1 MDLISTFILTEHQS
15 PLHKKRSIQ
24 PYKKSSIKDW
34 LMNFISNRSREHDF
48 IWQVFLTCLIALPVM
63 YPLAWTGNELNYFA
77 LAKHHLDPGQF
88 TELYAVNSH
97 QLSKIAT
104 DIVMGLAD
112 RYLGLNVA
120 WFLSRFVLMI
130 GLAVAYVKMTRA
142 LRIEVKTACFALI
155 FFLFVGHQTY
165 FAGEW
170 IFGGSEGKVFAYIF
184 VMLAVGLVIQ
194 GRLLPVV
201 VMLAVATYFHFLVG
215 GFWAGALFI
224 YLYLNGHNRKRLVLG
239 VLGFT
244 VLVIPMVW
252 LLIYENK
259 ILPTPDVSGLEFT
272 IDQIY
277 SDIRNPHHVAPFKE
291 GHFRWTGG
299 FFFFLLFSGFLY
311 LVKRRQSFWNSNFVL
326 WVGGLHIYLIVA
338 LVVAWF
344 DRDTQLLG
352 KFYLF
357 RPASF
362 IYLLCLLILFDA
374 VSKHWL
380 AVSEKRLK
388 IITGLFF
395 LVAAGAL
402 AIKLPGIVRSSPD
415 RLQRS
420 LGKDEKQLV
429 DWIRTNIPEGTVILI
444 PESSGKPLNSMNFE
458 QLIDRPTLVSWK
470 FVPTT
475 RYEIALWYKRILLKH
490 EIYEGKCDSIKLLNV
505 SHVLTVNSA
514 QTEKLSLC
522 GEPLY
527 SSGSYV
533 LFTIH

>member
-1 MDLISTFILTEHQS
+1 
-15 PLHKKRSIQ
+15 
-24 PYKKSSIKDW
+24 
-34 LMNFISNRSREHDF
+34 
-48 IWQVFLTCLIALPVM
+48 M

-77 LAKHHLDPGQF
+77 LAKHHLDPGPF

-155 FFLFVGHQTY
+155 FFLVVGHQTY

-201 VMLAVATYFHFLVG
+201 VLLAVATYFHFLVG

-224 YLYLNGHNRKRLVLG
+224 YLYLNGHNRKRLALG
-239 VLGFT
+239 VLSFT
-244 VLVIPMVW
+244 VLVLPMVW

-388 IITGLFF
+388 IITILFV

-415 RLQRS
+415 SLQRS

-505 SHVLTVNSA
+505 SYVLTVNSA

>member
-1 MDLISTFILTEHQS
+1 
-15 PLHKKRSIQ
+15 
-24 PYKKSSIKDW
+24 
-34 LMNFISNRSREHDF
+34 MNFISNRSREHDF

-155 FFLFVGHQTY
+155 FFLVVGHQTY

-224 YLYLNGHNRKRLVLG
+224 YLYLNGHNRKRLALG

-374 VSKHWL
+374 VSKHWI

-388 IITGLFF
+388 IITGLFV

-402 AIKLPGIVRSSPD
+402 LIKLPGMARSSPD
-415 RLQRS
+415 SLIIS

-429 DWIRTNIPEGTVILI
+429 EWIRTNIPEGTVILI
-444 PESSGKPLNSMNFE
+444 SENSGKPLNSMNFE

-475 RYEIALWYKRILLKH
+475 RYEIALWYKRILLKR

-505 SHVLTVNSA
+505 SYVLTVNSA

>member
-1 MDLISTFILTEHQS
+1 
-15 PLHKKRSIQ
+15 
-24 PYKKSSIKDW
+24 
-34 LMNFISNRSREHDF
+34 MNFISNRINVHDF
-48 IWQVFLTCLIALPVM
+48 IWQVILTCLIALPVM
-63 YPLAWTGNELNYFA
+63 YPVAWTGNELNYFA
-77 LAKHHLDPGQF
+77 LAMHHLDPGPF

-104 DIVMGLAD
+104 DIVMGLAV
-112 RYLGLNVA
+112 RYLGLDVA

-130 GLAVAYVKMTRA
+130 ALAIAYVKMTRA
-142 LRIEVKTACFALI
+142 LRIEAKTACFALI
-155 FFLFVGHQTY
+155 FFLVVSHQTY

-194 GRLLPVV
+194 GRLLPAVV
-201 VMLAVATYFHFLVG
+201 LLALATYFHFLVG
-215 GFWAGALFI
+215 GFWAGALFV
-224 YLYLNGHNRKRLVLG
+224 YLYLNGHNRKQLVLG
-239 VLGFT
+239 ILGFSLL
-244 VLVIPMVW
+244 VLPMVG

-259 ILPTPDVSGLEFT
+259 ILPPPDMSGLEFT

-299 FFFFLLFSGFLY
+299 FVLFLLFSVFLY
-311 LVKRRQSFWNSNFVL
+311 LVKRRQLFWNFNIVL
-326 WVGGLHIYLIVA
+326 WVGGLHLYLIVA
-338 LVVAWF
+338 LVIAWF
-344 DRDTQLLG
+344 DRHTQLLG

-374 VSKHWL
+374 ATKHWL
-380 AVSEKRLK
+380 AVSEKRIK
-388 IITGLFF
+388 IVTILF
-395 LVAAGAL
+395 LVVAVGAL
-402 AIKLPGIVRSSPD
+402 AIKVPRMLQSSSD
-415 RLQRS
+415 SLIRS
-420 LGKDEKQLV
+420 LGDEEKNLIQ
-429 DWIRTNIPEGTVILI
+429 WIRTNIPEGTVILI

-475 RYEIALWYKRILLKH
+475 RYEIALWYKRILLKR
-490 EIYEGKCDSIKLLNV
+490 EIYEGKCDSIKPLNV
-505 SHVLTVNSA
+505 SHVLAVNQM
-514 QTEKLSLC
+514 QTDMISQC

-533 LFTIH
+533 LLTTH

>member
-1 MDLISTFILTEHQS
+1 
-15 PLHKKRSIQ
+15 
-24 PYKKSSIKDW
+24 
-34 LMNFISNRSREHDF
+34 MNVISNRSREHDF

-77 LAKHHLDPGQF
+77 LAKHHLDPGPF

-112 RYLGLNVA
+112 RYLGLDLA
-120 WFLSRFVLMI
+120 WFISRFVLMI
-130 GLAVAYVKMTRA
+130 GLSIAYVKMTRS
-142 LRIEVKTACFALI
+142 LRIESFTACFALI
-155 FFLFVGHQTY
+155 FFLVVGHQTY

-170 IFGGSEGKVFAYIF
+170 IFGGSEGKVFAYIL

-194 GRLLPVV
+194 GRLLPTVV
-201 VMLAVATYFHFLVG
+201 LLAIATYFHFLVG
-215 GFWAGALFI
+215 GFWAGALFV
-224 YLYLNGHNRKRLVLG
+224 YLYLNGHNRKQLVLG
-239 VLGFT
+239 MLGFT
-244 VLVIPMVW
+244 VLVLPMVG

-259 ILPTPDVSGLEFT
+259 LLPPPDVSGLEFT

-277 SDIRNPHHVAPFKE
+277 SDIRNPHHIAPFKE

-299 FFFFLLFSGFLY
+299 FVFFLLFSGFLY
-311 LVKRRQSFWNSNFVL
+311 LVKRRQIFWNSNFVF
-326 WVGGLHIYLIVA
+326 WVGGLHLYLVAA

-344 DRDTQLLG
+344 DRHTQLLG

-362 IYLLCLLILFDA
+362 IYLLCLLVLFDA

-380 AVSEKRLK
+380 ASNEKRLK
-388 IITGLFF
+388 IVASLFL
-395 LVAAGAL
+395 LVAVGAL
-402 AIKLPGIVRSSPD
+402 VIKLPSMVRSSPD
-415 RLQRS
+415 S
-420 LGKDEKQLV
+420 LMSSMGGEEKELIQ
-429 DWIRTNIPEGTVILI
+429 WIRTNTPEGTVILI

-475 RYEIALWYKRILLKH
+475 RYEIALWYKRILLKR
-490 EIYEGKCDSIKLLNV
+490 EIYEGKCDSIKQLNV
-505 SHVLTVNSA
+505 NHVLAVNQMQSDKIS
-514 QTEKLSLC
+514 QC
-522 GEPLY
+522 GKPLY

-533 LFTIH
+533 LFTIN

>member
-1 MDLISTFILTEHQS
+1 
-15 PLHKKRSIQ
+15 
-24 PYKKSSIKDW
+24 
-34 LMNFISNRSREHDF
+34 MNFISNRIREHDF
-48 IWQVFLTCLIALPVM
+48 IWQVILTCLIALPVM

-77 LAKHHLDPGQF
+77 LAMHHLNPGPF

-104 DIVMGLAD
+104 DIVMGLAV
-112 RYLGLNVA
+112 RYLGLDVA
-120 WFLSRFVLMI
+120 WFVSRFVLMI
-130 GLAVAYVKMTRA
+130 ALAIAYVKMTRA
-142 LRIEVKTACFALI
+142 LRIEAKTACFVLI
-155 FFLFVGHQTY
+155 FFLLVGHQTY

-194 GRLLPVV
+194 GRLLPAVV
-201 VMLAVATYFHFLVG
+201 LLAAATYFHFLVG
-215 GFWAGALFI
+215 GFWTGALFV
-224 YLYLNGHNRKRLVLG
+224 YLYLNGHNRKRLALG

-244 VLVIPMVW
+244 VLVLPMVW

-259 ILPTPDVSGLEFT
+259 ILPTPDMSGLEFS

-299 FFFFLLFSGFLY
+299 FVFFLLFFAFLY
-311 LVKRRQSFWNSNFVL
+311 LVKRRQLFWKSNFVL
-326 WVGGLHIYLIVA
+326 WVGGLHIYLIMA

-344 DRDTQLLG
+344 DRETQLLG

-374 VSKHWL
+374 VNKHWI
-380 AVSEKRLK
+380 ADSEKRLK
-388 IITGLFF
+388 IINGLFV

-402 AIKLPGIVRSSPD
+402 AIKLPGIVRGSQD
-415 RLQRS
+415 GLIRS
-420 LGKDEKQLV
+420 LGDEEKQLV
-429 DWIRTNIPEGTVILI
+429 EWIRTNIPEGTVILI
-444 PESSGKPLNSMNFE
+444 PENSGKPLNSMNFE

-475 RYEIALWYKRILLKH
+475 RYEIALWYKRILFKR
-490 EIYEGKCDSIKLLNV
+490 EIYEGKCDTIKQLNV
-505 SHVLTVNSA
+505 SYVLTVNPA

-533 LFTIH
+533 LLTTH

>member
-1 MDLISTFILTEHQS
+1 
-15 PLHKKRSIQ
+15 
-24 PYKKSSIKDW
+24 
-34 LMNFISNRSREHDF
+34 MNIISNRSREHDF

-77 LAKHHLDPGQF
+77 LAKHHLDPGPF

-104 DIVMGLAD
+104 DIVMGLAV
-112 RYLGLNVA
+112 RYLGLDVA

-130 GLAVAYVKMTRA
+130 ALAIAYVKMTRA

-155 FFLFVGHQTY
+155 FFLLVAHQAY

-170 IFGGSEGKVFAYIF
+170 IFGGSEGKVFAYIL
-184 VMLAVGLVIQ
+184 VMLAVGLVIH
-194 GRLLPVV
+194 GRLVPVV
-201 VMLAVATYFHFLVG
+201 GLLAFATYFHFLVG
-215 GFWAGALFI
+215 GFWAGALFV
-224 YLYLNGHNRKRLVLG
+224 YLFLNGHNRKQLAMGTLS
-239 VLGFT
+239 FT
-244 VLVIPMVW
+244 VLVLPMIW
-252 LLIYENK
+252 LLIYENQ
-259 ILPTPDVSGLEFT
+259 ILPAPDMSGLEFT

-299 FFFFLLFSGFLY
+299 FVLFLVFSGFLY
-311 LVKRRQSFWNSNFVL
+311 LVKRRQLFWNSNFVL
-326 WVGGLHIYLIVA
+326 WVGGLHLYLIAA

-374 VSKHWL
+374 VNKHWI
-380 AVSEKRLK
+380 ADSEKRLK
-388 IITGLFF
+388 IINGLFV

-402 AIKLPGIVRSSPD
+402 VIKLPGIVRSSPD
-415 RLQRS
+415 SLIRS
-420 LGKDEKQLV
+420 LGDEEKQLV
-429 DWIRTNIPEGTVILI
+429 EWIRTNIPEGTVILI

-458 QLIDRPTLVSWK
+458 QLINRPTLVSWK

-475 RYEIALWYKRILLKH
+475 RYEIVLWYKRIQFKR
-490 EIYEGKCDSIKLLNV
+490 EIYEGKCDSIKQLNV
-505 SHVLTVNSA
+505 SHVLTVNPA

-533 LFTIH
+533 LLTTH

>member
-1 MDLISTFILTEHQS
+1 
-15 PLHKKRSIQ
+15 
-24 PYKKSSIKDW
+24 
-34 LMNFISNRSREHDF
+34 MNFISNRIKEHDF

-77 LAKHHLDPGQF
+77 LAKHHLDPGPF

-112 RYLGLNVA
+112 RYLGLDAA
-120 WFLSRFVLMI
+120 WFFSRFALMI

-142 LRIEVKTACFALI
+142 LRIEVLTACCALI
-155 FFLFVGHQTY
+155 FFLVVGHQTY

-170 IFGGSEGKVFAYIF
+170 IFGGSEGKVFAYIL
-184 VMLAVGLVIQ
+184 VILAVGLVIQ
-194 GRLLPVV
+194 GRLLPAVV
-201 VMLAVATYFHFLVG
+201 LLAIATYFHFLVG
-215 GFWAGALFI
+215 GFWAGALFV
-224 YLYLNGHNRKRLVLG
+224 YLYLNGHNRKQLVLG
-239 VLGFT
+239 ILGFA
-244 VLVIPMVW
+244 VLVLPMVG

-259 ILPTPDVSGLEFT
+259 ILPPPDVSGLEFN

-299 FFFFLLFSGFLY
+299 FVFFLLFSGLLY
-311 LVKRRQSFWNSNFVL
+311 LAKRRQVFWNSNFVL
-326 WVGGLHIYLIVA
+326 WVVGLHLYLVVA
-338 LVVAWF
+338 LVIAWF
-344 DRDTQLLG
+344 DRHTQLLG

-362 IYLLCLLILFDA
+362 IYLLCLLVLFDA
-374 VSKHWL
+374 VTKHWL
-380 AVSEKRLK
+380 VVSQKRVK
-388 IITGLFF
+388 IVTMLF
-395 LVAAGAL
+395 LVVAVGAL
-402 AIKLPGIVRSSPD
+402 AIKVPRMLQSSPD
-415 RLQRS
+415 SLIRS
-420 LGKDEKQLV
+420 LGAEEKELV
-429 DWIRTNIPEGTVILI
+429 QWIRANTPEGTVILI

-475 RYEIALWYKRILLKH
+475 RYEIALWYKRILLKR
-490 EIYEGKCDSIKLLNV
+490 EIYEGKCDSIKQLNV
-505 SHVLTVNSA
+505 SHVLAVNQLQA
-514 QTEKLSLC
+514 DKLSQC

-533 LFTIH
+533 LFTVH

>member
-1 MDLISTFILTEHQS
+1 M
-15 PLHKKRSIQ
+15 
-24 PYKKSSIKDW
+24 Y
-34 LMNFISNRSREHDF
+34 FISNRIREHDF
-48 IWQVFLTCLIALPVM
+48 IWQVILTCLIALPVM
-63 YPLAWTGNELNYFA
+63 YPVAWTGNELNYFA
-77 LAKHHLDPGQF
+77 LAMHHLDPGPF

-104 DIVMGLAD
+104 DIVMGLAV
-112 RYLGLNVA
+112 RYLGLDVT
-120 WFLSRFVLMI
+120 WFVSRFVLMI
-130 GLAVAYVKMTRA
+130 ALAIAYVKMTRA

-155 FFLFVGHQTY
+155 FFLLVGHQAY

-194 GRLLPVV
+194 GRLVPVV
-201 VMLAVATYFHFLVG
+201 GLLAFATYFHFLVG
-215 GFWAGALFI
+215 GFWAGALFV
-224 YLYLNGHNRKRLVLG
+224 YLFLNGHNRKQLAMGTLS
-239 VLGFT
+239 FT
-244 VLVIPMVW
+244 VLVLPMIW
-252 LLIYENK
+252 LLIYENQ
-259 ILPTPDVSGLEFT
+259 ILPAPDMSGLEFS

-299 FFFFLLFSGFLY
+299 FVFFLVLSGFLY
-311 LVKRRQSFWNSNFVL
+311 LVKRRQLFRNSNFML

-374 VSKHWL
+374 VNKHWI
-380 AVSEKRLK
+380 ADSEKRLK
-388 IITGLFF
+388 IINGLFV

-402 AIKLPGIVRSSPD
+402 VIKLPGIVRSSPD
-415 RLQRS
+415 SLIRS
-420 LGKDEKQLV
+420 LGDEEKQLV
-429 DWIRTNIPEGTVILI
+429 EWIRTNIPEGTVILI

-458 QLIDRPTLVSWK
+458 QLINRPTLVSWK

-475 RYEIALWYKRILLKH
+475 RYEIALWYKRILLKR
-490 EIYEGKCDSIKLLNV
+490 EIYEGKCDSIKQRNV
-505 SHVLTVNSA
+505 SHVLAVN
-514 QTEKLSLC
+514 QLQIDKLSQC
-522 GEPLY
+522 GVSLY
-527 SSGSYV
+527 YTESYTLV
-533 LFTIH
+533 SIN